1 MSTRSYN
8 RPAESR
14 ARRVV
19 RSIPG
24 PRLVRRF
31 TAGLLALAF
40 MASSAETLIA
50 DVHDGDA
57 TAQEVET
64 IASSGNA
71 SSGVLLRGDAP
82 SEDSEK
88 SSGHSMHVC
97 HCIHAHGG
105 LPGHLDVRSESSEAR
120 LQVRGVSDRMP
131 ASASLEPAIR
141 PPAA

>member
-8 RPAESR
+8 RHAESG
-14 ARRVV
+14 ARQDV
-19 RSIPG
+19 RSLLG
-24 PRLVRRF
+24 PRLVHRL
-31 TAGLLALAF
+31 TAGLVALAF

-64 IASSGNA
+64 IESSGMA
-71 SSGVLLRGDAP
+71 LSSALVPGDAP
-82 SEDSEK
+82 TENPES

-105 LPGHLDVRSESSEAR
+105 LPGLLDVRSEPSEAR
-120 LQVRGVSDRMP
+120 LHVRSVSDRMP
-131 ASASLEPAIR
+131 TSASLEPAIR